1 MDDLSQI
8 LFHEKS
14 TSYAH
19 HMFFNGIVSHLVLAG
34 DLFQRLQYG
43 QKAHPFFLEECLM
56 SPFDISLCTISV
68 SL

>member
-19 HMFFNGIVSHLVLAG
+19 HMFFKGTVSHLVLAG
-34 DLFQRLQYG
+34 DLLQRLQCG
-43 QKAHPFFLEECLM
+43 QRAYPFFLEDFPQFNPL
-56 SPFDISLCTISV
+56 F
-68 SL
+68 